1 MIAKILRFDEFS
13 GRKPLSSRQGPGH
26 WLFFCAAFTRYHEVS
41 YMGPTTTAKERLNQ
55 IHNRKTR

>member
-1 MIAKILRFDEFS
+1 MIAKNLRFDEFS

-41 YMGPTTTAKERLNQ
+41 YMGPTTTAKERLTQ